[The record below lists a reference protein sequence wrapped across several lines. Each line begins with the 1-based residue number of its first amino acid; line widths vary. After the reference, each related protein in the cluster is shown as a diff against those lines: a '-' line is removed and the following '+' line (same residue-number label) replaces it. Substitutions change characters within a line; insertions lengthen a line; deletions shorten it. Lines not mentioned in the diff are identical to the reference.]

1 MEDITMKLFL
11 NFSLLIVSFISISTL
26 LLAQEVE
33 VNLGG
38 NSTSDAFVV
47 RDTSGNVLLKMDGD
61 QNFGINSEQP
71 YGIEIKG
78 KGTVTA
84 YQDGD
89 PIKIIGSSGD
99 HYGGI
104 VSILGGTGYN
114 GGSVSISSGYGGSV
128 GGDVDISTGAGELG
142 VGNINI
148 YTDQGGYDGN
158 ISIKTGTKNVG
169 GGAIT
174 LTTGAANGGG
184 NDISLIT
191 GGTNSNEDGNRITLK
206 DYGIELIAGGY
217 SYQGIILSPGG
228 GLVRVIGSGTYT
240 GSWTQAS
247 DKRYK
252 SNIKPLSDLLN
263 KAKLLEPVEYDWNKE
278 EYPDKNFSDGKQ
290 LGLIAQNVEEIFP
303 EIVATDKDGY
313 KSIDYSKLSV
323 ILLQAMK
330 EQQNVIDKQADEISD
345 MKSDIEEIKSMIMQD
360 SNKLTSN

>member
-1 MEDITMKLFL
+1 MKSYL
-11 NFSLLIVSFISISTL
+11 NISLLIVSFILIPTL

-38 NSTSDAFVV
+38 NTTSDAFVV

-78 KGTVTA
+78 KSPITA

-89 PIKIIGSSGD
+89 PIKIIGGSGD

-114 GGSVSISSGYGGSV
+114 GGSVSISSGYGENV
-128 GGDVDISTGAGELG
+128 GGDVDISTGAGQSG
-142 VGNINI
+142 GGNINI
-148 YTDQGGYDGN
+148 YTHPYMGESAGN
-158 ISIKTGTKNVG
+158 ISIKTGTSNDE

-174 LTTGAANGGG
+174 LTTGAANAGG

-191 GGTNSNEDGNRITLK
+191 GGTNSNEDGNRINLK
-206 DYGIELIAGGY
+206 EFGIELIAGGY
-217 SYQGIILSPGG
+217 SSQGIILSPGG
-228 GLVRVIGSGTYT
+228 GLVQVIGSGTYT

-345 MKSDIEEIKSMIMQD
+345 MKSDIEEIKSMLMQD